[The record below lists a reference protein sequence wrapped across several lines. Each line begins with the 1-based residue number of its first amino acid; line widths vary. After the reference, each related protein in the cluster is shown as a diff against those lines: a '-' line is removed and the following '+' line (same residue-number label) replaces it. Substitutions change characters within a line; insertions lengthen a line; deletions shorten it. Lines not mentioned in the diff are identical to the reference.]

1 MMVMFAHRFGFVIV
15 CFVATASR
23 CLLALSLSLSLRGC
37 HKLSATT
44 SNDDKAP
51 LQTAPSPPDP
61 PIRATLGKNELQFDI
76 NVCPLNNTCD

>member
-1 MMVMFAHRFGFVIV
+1 MFA
-15 CFVATASR
+15 CP
-23 CLLALSLSLSLRGC
+23 LSLSLSLRGC